1 MSEVNPATTTTT
13 TTATTA
19 SEPVARDTAAPA
31 SKAPQQPRT
40 LAHVTANKARPVPR
54 ARPYLRLLWLIP
66 SAAILAVGLY
76 GYMNYE
82 PGGTVESIKL
92 TTKPGPVGQ
101 ASEALRLITSTP
113 DLFLKVKT
121 TVDKDT
127 IKTQTYKDMAIGN
140 GLVWSLPHQYKLN
153 EIIMVDVWDEHTFRH
168 DQNLDH
174 IALGGGQWSAEGQT
188 FHIDLLGR
196 QNEPPKWA
204 LPTLAVGA
212 TLSGL
217 VILRFIWDQVV

>member
-1 MSEVNPATTTTT
+1 MSEVNPATTTTS
-13 TTATTA
+13 AD
-19 SEPVARDTAAPA
+19 PVARDALAAAP
-31 SKAPQQPRT
+31 SPKPAPPRT
-40 LAHVTANKARPVPR
+40 LAHVTGNKARPVPR

-82 PGGTVESIKL
+82 PGGTVESVKL

-121 TVDKDT
+121 KVDKDA

-140 GLVWSLPHQYKLN
+140 GLVWSLPHQYKLG

-174 IALGGGQWSAEGQT
+174 IAMNGQWWAEGQT
-188 FHIDLLGR
+188 FHLELLGK

-204 LPTLAVGA
+204 LPTLTVGA